1 MKKYFAIL
9 LGCPLFAGIS
19 PEELDALLTCL
30 GARSLPVTKGQVIL
44 AEGEPARFVGIVL
57 AGCVQIEKVD
67 YYGNRSILTQ
77 AMPGQLFAESF
88 ACAGAAEMPVSA
100 VATEPG
106 QVMLIERTRITTGCS
121 NACGFHSRLVA
132 NLLQIVSEHNI
143 QLNQKIEITGKRTTR
158 EKLLAYLVGQAK
170 LQGSDSFT
178 IPFDRQAL
186 ADYLQVER
194 SAMSAEISKL
204 RKEGRLESR
213 KNQFRLLP

>member
-88 ACAGAAEMPVSA
+88 ACAGVGAMPVSV
-100 VATEPG
+100 VANTDSRY
-106 QVMLIERTRITTGCS
+106 MLIRCQRITTGCS
-121 NACGFHSRLVA
+121 NACCFHSRLIY
-132 NLLQIVSEHNI
+132 NLLGIVARRNLEFHRK
-143 QLNQKIEITGKRTTR
+143 QELTARRTTR
-158 EKLLAYLVGQAK
+158 EKLMAYLLAQAK
-170 LQGSDSFT
+170 GAGSKDFA
-178 IPFDRQAL
+178 IPFDRQGL
-186 ADYLQVER
+186 ADYLGVER
-194 SAMSAEISKL
+194 SAMSTELGKL
-204 RKEGRLESR
+204 KKDGIID
-213 KNQFRLLP
+213 FRRSHFTIL